1 MRKEKNIVNW
11 LIEYKKKCFFSVKK
25 KKLCKLK
32 NWNIKESKIYHSSKK
47 FFQIAGFRISSNYY
61 HNKNWDQPLIIQNE
75 KGILGILKRK
85 HKGNH
90 QYLLQAK
97 MEPGNINKVQLSPTV
112 QATKSNYTRAHGGKA
127 IKYLNFFKNPNQKKI
142 LVKSNQ
148 SEQGFRYFSKFNT
161 NMIVNVN
168 DKIKIGKN
176 HIWLNKIKLKKLINQ
191 SNILNMDVISV
202 LSCGVKKKNNEVSEN
217 SLKNIYYWFNN
228 LKKKYFIKRK
238 LIPLSKM
245 KNWEYNEKNISHK
258 SKKYFSII
266 GIKVQSNS
274 REVNEWEQPIIQGKK
289 LALSGFII
297 KKTNSTIHYLVNF
310 SLKPGI
316 KYAGLSCTARTSDIN
331 NYLNNKNLTKFTK
344 YYLKKYFLIN
354 NRSKIRY
361 NKIQS
366 DEGGRFFHSQIKNM
380 VVEISEKERIKINNN
395 YIWMSHNQVLYFIKK
410 GMFDIEARI
419 LFSCFNIYNNN
430 IE

>member
-1 MRKEKNIVNW
+1 
-11 LIEYKKKCFFSVKK
+11 
-25 KKLCKLK
+25 
-32 NWNIKESKIYHSSKK
+32 
-47 FFQIAGFRISSNYY
+47 
-61 HNKNWDQPLIIQNE
+61 
-75 KGILGILKRK
+75 
-85 HKGNH
+85 
-90 QYLLQAK
+90 
-97 MEPGNINKVQLSPTV
+97 
-112 QATKSNYTRAHGGKA
+112 
-127 IKYLNFFKNPNQKKI
+127 
-142 LVKSNQ
+142 
-148 SEQGFRYFSKFNT
+148 
-161 NMIVNVN
+161 
-168 DKIKIGKN
+168 
-176 HIWLNKIKLKKLINQ
+176 
-191 SNILNMDVISV
+191 
-202 LSCGVKKKNNEVSEN
+202 
-217 SLKNIYYWFNN
+217 
-228 LKKKYFIKRK
+228 
-238 LIPLSKM
+238 M
-245 KNWEYNEKNISHK
+245 KNWEYNKKNISHK
-258 SKKYFSII
+258 SKKHFSII

-310 SLKPGI
+310 SLKPGL
-316 KYAGLSCTARTSDIN
+316 KYAGLSCTIRTSDIN

-395 YIWMSHNQVLYFIKK
+395 YIWMSHNQILYFIKK